1 MALSYIGGKS
11 RIGTWIR
18 NYIPYDTETFVE
30 PFSGMFW
37 VFFKLELP
45 NYPNLKKVVYNDFNP
60 LNVNL
65 FNCIKNYVDFYEVI
79 KDYKSQNKKLFD
91 KFQKEIF
98 HTDFKVDLTT
108 PDYHTAAKYAY
119 ILSQVWSGTNP
130 EKGKF
135 IDLKGKYR
143 SKFDSFKSK
152 LVDTKWQK
160 YFDKITVCECL
171 DFEDVIKKYDSEK
184 TYFYCDPPYFKTEK
198 YYANHEFGIE
208 THQRL
213 AESLKN
219 IKGKFSLSYYY
230 FDQLDEWFPKDE
242 YIWQSKEFSKAA
254 MAKAGKAQT
263 KGVELLI
270 MNYGDNSKESEPVVE
285 VTDTPEDLGDDLDFD
300 FSI

>member
-18 NYIPYDTETFVE
+18 NYIPNDIETFVE

-37 VFFKLELP
+37 VFFRLELS
-45 NYPNLKKVVYNDFNP
+45 NYPNLKTVVYNDFNP

-65 FNCIKNYVDFYEVI
+65 FNCVRNYEDFYEVI
-79 KDYKSQNKKLFD
+79 KDYKSQNKDLFD
-91 KFQKEIF
+91 KFQSEIF
-98 HTDFKVDLTT
+98 SSDFKVDLST
-108 PDYHTAAKYAY
+108 PDYQTAAKYAY

-152 LVDTKWQK
+152 LVDKKWQK
-160 YFDKITVCECL
+160 HFDKITFCESS
-171 DFEDVIKKYDSEK
+171 DFEDVIKKYDSPK
-184 TYFYCDPPYFKTEK
+184 TYFYCDPPYFKTEN
-198 YYANHEFGIE
+198 YYANHDFGIS

-213 AESLKN
+213 AETLKS
-219 IKGKFSLSYYY
+219 IKGKFSLSYYH
-230 FDQLDEWFPKDE
+230 FEKLDEWFPKNE
-242 YIWQSKEFSKAA
+242 YIWESKEFSKAA
-254 MAKAGKAQT
+254 MAKSGKSQT

-270 MNYGDNSKESEPVVE
+270 MNYQKNSPVKMIEVEQEQSSSE
-285 VTDTPEDLGDDLDFD
+285 DDLDFD

>member
-18 NYIPYDTETFVE
+18 DYIPNDIETYVE

-37 VFFKLELP
+37 VFFKMEL
-45 NYPNLKKVVYNDFNP
+45 NKYPNLKTVVYNDLNP

-65 FNCIKNYVDFYEVI
+65 FNCIRNYEDFYEVI
-79 KDYKSQNKKLFD
+79 KDYKAQDKKLFD

-98 HTDFKVDLTT
+98 NEDFKVDLST
-108 PDYHTAAKYAY
+108 PDYHTASKYAY
-119 ILSQVWSGTNP
+119 IISQVWSGTNP

-135 IDLKGKYR
+135 IDLKGKYK

-152 LVDTKWQK
+152 LVDEKWQN
-160 YFDKITVCECL
+160 YFDKITICESL
-171 DFEDVIKKYDSEK
+171 DFEEVIKKYDSEK

-198 YYANHEFGIE
+198 YYANHDFGLS
-208 THQRL
+208 THERL
-213 AESLKN
+213 ANSLKS
-219 IKGKFSLSYYY
+219 ISGKFSLSYYY
-230 FDQLDEWFPKDE
+230 FDNLSEWFPKND
-242 YIWQSKEFSKAA
+242 YVWTSKEFSKAA
-254 MAKAGKAQT
+254 MAKAGKSQT

-270 MNYGDNSKESEPVVE
+270 MNSDETPKPIKVKKKSVDVV
-285 VTDTPEDLGDDLDFD
+285 VTQSDDDDFD

>member
-18 NYIPYDTETFVE
+18 NYIPNDIETFVE

-37 VFFKLELP
+37 VFFRLELS
-45 NYPNLKKVVYNDFNP
+45 NYPNLKTVVYNDFNP

-65 FNCIKNYVDFYEVI
+65 FNCVKNYEDFYEVI
-79 KDYKSQNKKLFD
+79 KDYKSQNKDLFD
-91 KFQKEIF
+91 KFQSEIF
-98 HTDFKVDLTT
+98 SSDFKVDLST
-108 PDYHTAAKYAY
+108 PDYQTAAKYAY

-152 LVDTKWQK
+152 LVDKKWQK
-160 YFDKITVCECL
+160 HFDKITFCESS
-171 DFEDVIKKYDSEK
+171 DFEDVIKKYDSPK

-198 YYANHEFGIE
+198 YYANHDFGIS

-213 AESLKN
+213 AETLKS
-219 IKGKFSLSYYY
+219 IKGKFSLSYYH
-230 FDQLDEWFPKDE
+230 FEKLDEWFPKNE
-242 YIWQSKEFSKAA
+242 YIWESKEFSKAA
-254 MAKAGKAQT
+254 MAKSGKSQT
-263 KGVELLI
+263 KGIELLI
-270 MNYGDNSKESEPVVE
+270 MNYQKNSTVNMVGVEQEQSSSE
-285 VTDTPEDLGDDLDFD
+285 DDFD

>member
-18 NYIPYDTETFVE
+18 NYIPNDIETFVE

-37 VFFKLELP
+37 VFFRLELS
-45 NYPNLKKVVYNDFNP
+45 NYPNLKTVVYNDFNP

-65 FNCIKNYVDFYEVI
+65 FNCVRNYEDFYEVI
-79 KDYKSQNKKLFD
+79 KDYKSQNKDLFD
-91 KFQKEIF
+91 KFQSEIF
-98 HTDFKVDLTT
+98 SSDFKVDLST
-108 PDYHTAAKYAY
+108 PDYQTAAKYAY

-152 LVDTKWQK
+152 LVDKKWQK
-160 YFDKITVCECL
+160 HFDKITFCESS
-171 DFEDVIKKYDSEK
+171 DFEDVIKKYDSPK
-184 TYFYCDPPYFKTEK
+184 TYFYCDPPYFKTEN
-198 YYANHEFGIE
+198 YYANHDFGIS

-213 AESLKN
+213 AETLKS
-219 IKGKFSLSYYY
+219 IKGKFSLSYYH
-230 FDQLDEWFPKDE
+230 FEKLDEWFPKNE
-242 YIWQSKEFSKAA
+242 YIWESKEFSKAA
-254 MAKAGKAQT
+254 MAKSGKSQT
-263 KGVELLI
+263 KGIELLI
-270 MNYGDNSKESEPVVE
+270 MNYQKNSTVNMVE
-285 VTDTPEDLGDDLDFD
+285 VEQEQSSSEDDFD

>member
-18 NYIPYDTETFVE
+18 NYIPNDIETFVE

-37 VFFKLELP
+37 VFFRLELS
-45 NYPNLKKVVYNDFNP
+45 NYPNLKTVVYNDFNP

-65 FNCIKNYVDFYEVI
+65 FNCVKNYEDFYEVI
-79 KDYKSQNKKLFD
+79 KDYKSQNKDLFD
-91 KFQKEIF
+91 KFQSEIF
-98 HTDFKVDLTT
+98 SSDFKVDLST
-108 PDYHTAAKYAY
+108 PDYQTAAKYAY

-152 LVDTKWQK
+152 LVDKKWQK
-160 YFDKITVCECL
+160 HFDKITFCESS
-171 DFEDVIKKYDSEK
+171 DFEDVIKKYDSPK

-198 YYANHEFGIE
+198 YYANHDFGIS

-213 AESLKN
+213 AETLKS
-219 IKGKFSLSYYY
+219 IKGKFSLSYYH
-230 FDQLDEWFPKDE
+230 FEKLDEWFPKNE
-242 YIWQSKEFSKAA
+242 YIWESKEFSKAA
-254 MAKAGKAQT
+254 MAKSGKSQT
-263 KGVELLI
+263 KGIELLI
-270 MNYGDNSKESEPVVE
+270 MNYQKNSTVNMVE
-285 VTDTPEDLGDDLDFD
+285 VEQEQSSSEDDLDFD

>member
-18 NYIPYDTETFVE
+18 NYIPNDIETFVE

-37 VFFKLELP
+37 VFFRLELS
-45 NYPNLKKVVYNDFNP
+45 NYPNLKTVVYNDFNP

-65 FNCIKNYVDFYEVI
+65 FNCVKNYEDFYEVI
-79 KDYKSQNKKLFD
+79 KDYKSQNKDLFD
-91 KFQKEIF
+91 KFQSEIF
-98 HTDFKVDLTT
+98 SSDFKVDLST
-108 PDYHTAAKYAY
+108 PDYQTAAKYAY

-152 LVDTKWQK
+152 LVDKKWQK
-160 YFDKITVCECL
+160 HFDKITFCESS
-171 DFEDVIKKYDSEK
+171 DFEDVIKKYDSPK
-184 TYFYCDPPYFKTEK
+184 TYFYCDPPYFKTEN
-198 YYANHEFGIE
+198 YYANHDFGIS

-213 AESLKN
+213 AETLKS
-219 IKGKFSLSYYY
+219 IKGKFSLSYYH
-230 FDQLDEWFPKDE
+230 FEKLDEWFPKNE
-242 YIWQSKEFSKAA
+242 YIWESKEFSKAA
-254 MAKAGKAQT
+254 MAKSGKSQT
-263 KGVELLI
+263 KGIELLI
-270 MNYGDNSKESEPVVE
+270 MNYQKNSTVNMVE
-285 VTDTPEDLGDDLDFD
+285 VEQEQSSSEDDFD

>member
-18 NYIPYDTETFVE
+18 NYIPKDIDTYVE

-45 NYPNLKKVVYNDFNP
+45 VYNNVKTVVYNDSNK

-65 FNCIKNYVDFYEVI
+65 FNCIRNYNQFYEVI
-79 KDYKSQNKKLFD
+79 KNYNSQDKSLFQ

-98 HTDFKVDLTT
+98 DSKFVVDLST

-119 ILSQVWSGTNP
+119 VLSQVWSGTNP
-130 EKGKF
+130 EKSKF
-135 IDLKGKYR
+135 IDLKGKYK
-143 SKFDSFKSK
+143 SKFDSFVNK
-152 LVDTKWQK
+152 LQNPNWQR
-160 YFDKITVCECL
+160 YFERITVCENL

-184 TYFYCDPPYFKTEK
+184 TYFYCDPPYYKTEK

-213 AESLKN
+213 ANCLKS
-219 IKGKFSLSYYY
+219 ITGKFSLSYYH
-230 FDQLDEWFPKDE
+230 FEQLEEWFPRDE
-242 YIWQSKEFSKAA
+242 FQWQSKDFSKAA
-254 MAKAGKAQT
+254 MAKAGKSQT
-263 KGVELLI
+263 IGTELLI
-270 MNYGDNSKESEPVVE
+270 MNYGEINLRKEIL
-285 VTDTPEDLGDDLDFD
+285 DTNDDSVIEIDDDFD
-300 FSI
+300 FEI

>member
-18 NYIPYDTETFVE
+18 NYIPNDIETFVE

-37 VFFKLELP
+37 VFFRLELS
-45 NYPNLKKVVYNDFNP
+45 NYPNLKTVVYNDFNP

-65 FNCIKNYVDFYEVI
+65 FNCVKNYEEFYEVI
-79 KDYKSQNKKLFD
+79 KDYKSQNKDLFD
-91 KFQKEIF
+91 KFQSEIF
-98 HTDFKVDLTT
+98 SSDFKVDLST
-108 PDYHTAAKYAY
+108 PDYQTAAKYAY

-152 LVDTKWQK
+152 LVDKKWQK
-160 YFDKITVCECL
+160 HFDKITFCESS
-171 DFEDVIKKYDSEK
+171 DFEDVIKKYDSPK
-184 TYFYCDPPYFKTEK
+184 TYFYCDPPYFKTEN
-198 YYANHEFGIE
+198 YYANHDFGIS

-213 AESLKN
+213 AETLKS
-219 IKGKFSLSYYY
+219 IKGKFSLSYYH
-230 FDQLDEWFPKDE
+230 FEKLDEWFPKNE
-242 YIWQSKEFSKAA
+242 YIWESKEFSKAA
-254 MAKAGKAQT
+254 MAKSGKSQT
-263 KGVELLI
+263 KGIELLI
-270 MNYGDNSKESEPVVE
+270 MNYQKNSTVKMIEVEQEQSSSE
-285 VTDTPEDLGDDLDFD
+285 DDFD

>member
-18 NYIPYDTETFVE
+18 NYIPNDIETFVE

-37 VFFKLELP
+37 VFFRLELS
-45 NYPNLKKVVYNDFNP
+45 NYPNLKTVVYNDFNP

-65 FNCIKNYVDFYEVI
+65 FNCVKNYEEFYEVI
-79 KDYKSQNKKLFD
+79 KDYKSQNKDLFD
-91 KFQKEIF
+91 KFQSEIF
-98 HTDFKVDLTT
+98 SSDFKVDLST

-152 LVDTKWQK
+152 LVDKKWQK
-160 YFDKITVCECL
+160 HFDKITFCESS
-171 DFEDVIKKYDSEK
+171 DFEDVIKKYDSPK
-184 TYFYCDPPYFKTEK
+184 TYFYCDPPYFKTEN
-198 YYANHEFGIE
+198 YYANHDFGIS

-213 AESLKN
+213 AETLKS
-219 IKGKFSLSYYY
+219 IKGKFSLSYYH
-230 FDQLDEWFPKDE
+230 FEKLDEWFPKNE
-242 YIWQSKEFSKAA
+242 YIWESKEFSKAA
-254 MAKAGKAQT
+254 MAKSGKSQT

-270 MNYGDNSKESEPVVE
+270 MNYQKNSPVKMIEVEQEQSSSE
-285 VTDTPEDLGDDLDFD
+285 DDLDFD